1 MRPIMDLINF
11 RGILMNHS
19 SSLILA
25 ASLASALGAFTL
37 PASADDMMF
46 SAKAGEKLEM
56 VNAGTEKCFGVALKG
71 ENNCAAGAG
80 TTCAGTSKVDYQG
93 NAWRLVPAG
102 TCVKIKTPKGHG
114 SLTEIKA

>member
-1 MRPIMDLINF
+1 MTRT
-11 RGILMNHS
+11 S
-19 SSLILA
+19 SFVLA
-25 ASLASALGAFTL
+25 ASLASALGAFAV

-56 VNAGTEKCFGVALKG
+56 MKSGTEKCFGVALKG

-102 TCVKIKTPKGHG
+102 SCVSMKTPKGHG